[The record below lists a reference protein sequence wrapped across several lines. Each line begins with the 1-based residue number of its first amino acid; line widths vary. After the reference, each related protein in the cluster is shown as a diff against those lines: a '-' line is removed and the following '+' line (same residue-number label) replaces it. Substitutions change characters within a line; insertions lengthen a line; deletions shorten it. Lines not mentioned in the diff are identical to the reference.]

1 MTGSYED
8 KAVGYKHV
16 YFNVNYNT
24 LVLWWSTVLGMI
36 LLYEAVRYQLRL
48 SVERRLRLSA
58 SVLLTASVYPHYY
71 TWWLYFNIFNDDFFD
86 QFYHQVLSSSHLSL
100 FQRQIDRQTH
110 SQTDRHTQR
119 QTYTHR
125 ETDWQPDRQT
135 YTETDIHT
143 QRDRLTDRQTDRHT
157 QKQTDRQ
164 THTQRDR
171 LTDRQTDTET
181 DRHTDCRRRRRN
193 CYDKKPQRYAKDNR
207 TAYLTARSDK
217 SVAYVTNNNRLYST
231 FCTVEANYWQT
242 RSIARPLCDSRATCF
257 GTRCDN
263 MHVTLAVNVSVQGG
277 IKCTHCE
284 SCETRHC

>member
-125 ETDWQPDRQT
+125 ETDWQIDRQT
-135 YTETDIHT
+135 DIH
-143 QRDRLTDRQTDRHT
+143 RNRQTDRHT
-157 QKQTDRQ
+157 HRETDWQIDRQ
-164 THTQRDR
+164 TQ
-171 LTDRQTDTET
+171 RQTDTQIAGE
-181 DRHTDCRRRRRN
+181 DDEI
-193 CYDKKPQRYAKDNR
+193 
-207 TAYLTARSDK
+207 
-217 SVAYVTNNNRLYST
+217 VM
-231 FCTVEANYWQT
+231 T
-242 RSIARPLCDSRATCF
+242 RSL
-257 GTRCDN
+257 N
-263 MHVTLAVNVSVQGG
+263 VTPKTTEQR
-277 IKCTHCE
+277 I
-284 SCETRHC
+284 